1 LLLNNLLIVKSVSI
15 LAYSHMLIQ
24 PKDNKN
30 IDKHSVGLSYL
41 KYTTFCG
48 LPVKH
53 TLI

>member
-1 LLLNNLLIVKSVSI
+1 LSKVFPYWPHTLTR
-15 LAYSHMLIQ
+15 

-30 IDKHSVGLSYL
+30 IDKHSDGLNYL
-41 KYTTFCG
+41 KYTTFGG